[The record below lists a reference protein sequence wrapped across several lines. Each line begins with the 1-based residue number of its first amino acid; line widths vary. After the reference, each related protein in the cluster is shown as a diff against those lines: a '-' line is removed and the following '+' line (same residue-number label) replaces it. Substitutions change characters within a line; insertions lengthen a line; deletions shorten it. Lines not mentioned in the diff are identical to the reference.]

1 MKLSAMAVCSLLAL
15 SISATPAP
23 AFGGMTFDVISLDS
37 PLVTRRDGQNFVK
50 RAGKS
55 GRQPFVVEL

>member
-1 MKLSAMAVCSLLAL
+1 MKLSAMAVGSLLAL
-15 SISATPAP
+15 SIPATPTP
-23 AFGGMTFDVISLDS
+23 AFGGMTFDVISLDN

-55 GRQPFVVEL
+55 GRQPLIVEI